1 MAYFN
6 KEEKMELQELANSS
20 ELREDMRKL
29 SINKFAPL
37 ITDGKVD
44 IDKYIKFLT
53 EFNWFTNHTSK
64 PFRKIIDNDMRL

>member
-1 MAYFN
+1 MAYLS
-6 KEEKMELQELANSS
+6 KEEKMELLELANSS

-29 SINKFAPL
+29 SIHKFTPL

-53 EFNWFTNHTSK
+53 GFNRFTNHTSK